1 LDVVIVAEAL
11 AGGPTV
17 AGLTVQTGG
26 SVIVC
31 DVFAVTVQL
40 RSTEPAKPFTAPTV
54 ILADDEPRGATAIS
68 DKVGASR
75 VKLP

>member
-1 LDVVIVAEAL
+1 MVIVAEAL
-11 AGGPTV
+11 AGGATV
-17 AGLTVQTGG
+17 AGLTEQTGG

-40 RSTEPAKPFTAPTV
+40 RSTVPAKPLTVPTV
-54 ILADDEPRGATAIS
+54 ISADDEPSGATAIC
-68 DKVGASR
+68 DKEGACR